1 MELLLRLLD
10 KRLSIDNA
18 VFPMIHQ
25 GKVSVKNRAFS
36 LVEVVVAVGVFAIA
50 VVAVI
55 GMLVPINQSIANV
68 QDGDDAARVAQ
79 VIQLE
84 LQKAPFA
91 SVQGF
96 IRNGTVLYSNKSG
109 RIVAPDA
116 DSRWDVDGVG
126 GVTLDEQAA
135 KFFQITL
142 ELNSVLSPNGD
153 DVALYTGG
161 YLAFTI
167 IMRWPGYTGDGKQFG
182 QADQQ
187 SILVIPAAITR

>member
-1 MELLLRLLD
+1 M
-10 KRLSIDNA
+10 IDT
-18 VFPMIHQ
+18 
-25 GKVSVKNRAFS
+25 GKFHLKKSAFS

-55 GMLVPINQSIANV
+55 GMLVPINESIADV
-68 QDGDDAARVAQ
+68 QDGDDATRVAQ
-79 VIQLE
+79 VIQAE
-84 LQKAPFA
+84 LQKAPFS

-96 IRNGTVLYSNKSG
+96 IRNGTVLYANKSG

-116 DSRWDVDGVG
+116 DSKWDVDGVG
-126 GVTLDEQAA
+126 GVSLDEQSA
-135 KFFQITL
+135 KFFQISL

-153 DVALYTGG
+153 DVASYVGG

-167 IMRWPGYTGDGKQFG
+167 IMRWPGYTGDGKPFG

-187 SILVIPAAITR
+187 SMLIIPAAITR

>member
-1 MELLLRLLD
+1 
-10 KRLSIDNA
+10 
-18 VFPMIHQ
+18 MIVQ
-25 GKVSVKNRAFS
+25 GKRFFKKCAFS

-79 VIQLE
+79 VIQSE
-84 LQKAPFA
+84 LQKASFA
-91 SVQGF
+91 NVQGF
-96 IRNGTVLYSNKSG
+96 INNATVLYANKSG

-116 DSRWDVDGVG
+116 DPRWDVDGVG
-126 GVTLDEQAA
+126 GVTLDEQAE

-142 ELNSVLSPNGD
+142 DLNSVLSPNGN
-153 DVALYTGG
+153 DVAAYTGG

-167 IMRWPGYTGDGKQFG
+167 VMRWPGYTGDGKQFS

-187 SILVIPAAITR
+187 SILVIPAAVTR

>member
-1 MELLLRLLD
+1 
-10 KRLSIDNA
+10 
-18 VFPMIHQ
+18 MICQ
-25 GKVSVKNRAFS
+25 GRRFFKKCAFS

-79 VIQLE
+79 VIQSE
-84 LQKAPFA
+84 LQKASFTN
-91 SVQGF
+91 VQGF
-96 IRNGTVLYSNKSG
+96 IRNATVLYANKSG

-116 DSRWDVDGVG
+116 DPRWDVDGVG
-126 GVTLDEQAA
+126 GVTLDEQSA

-142 ELNSVLSPNGD
+142 ELNSALSLNGD
-153 DVALYTGG
+153 LAAYTGG

-167 IMRWPGYTGDGKQFG
+167 VMRWPGYTGDGKQFS

-187 SILVIPAAITR
+187 SILVIPAAVTR